1 MHSIPIWNILGA
13 SFLSIRKYTAFLR
26 TVETGSITQ
35 CANELGYT
43 QSAVSKMI
51 ADLEDEWQVTLL
63 NRSHSGI
70 TITSEGMS
78 LLPQIRSVVKDYEDL
93 KFAVSEV
100 HGVNSGLLRLG
111 CFTSLSTSIMP
122 NLLKTFHEK
131 YPNIK
136 IEMMCGEYNDIADW
150 LRRGTIDCGFLA
162 MPVAKEFDVLFLYQ
176 DSLIAILPEGH
187 PLSDA
192 PCYPISHLPEDNFVG
207 LMEVQD
213 YEINLFLDQLNV
225 HPRRTYEVTSDFA
238 LMSMVESGL
247 GISIIHD
254 LMLRPKRY
262 HVVRLPLDVTQFRS
276 IGMATKKGVVSS
288 LVLKLFKEHVISYK
302 KQSRFFEGMEQQS
315 I

>member
-1 MHSIPIWNILGA
+1 M
-13 SFLSIRKYTAFLR
+13 SIRKYIASMS
-26 TVETGSITQ
+26 TVQTGSITQ
-35 CANELGYT
+35 CASELGYT

-70 TITSEGMS
+70 TVTSEGMS

-122 NLLKTFHEK
+122 NLLRSFHQK

-136 IEMMCGEYNDIADW
+136 LEMLCGEYNEITDW
-150 LRRGTIDCGFLA
+150 LHRGMIDCGFLA
-162 MPVAKEFDVLFLYQ
+162 MPAAKDFDVTFIYQ
-176 DSLIAILPEGH
+176 DSLIAILPENH
-187 PLSDA
+187 PLA
-192 PCYPISHLPEDNFVG
+192 GEPCYPISYLEHDDFVG

-213 YEINLFLDQLNV
+213 YEINRFLDQLNV
-225 HPRRTYEVTSDFA
+225 HPHRTYEVTSDFA

-262 HVVRLPLDVTQFRS
+262 RVTRLPLDVTQFRS
-276 IGMATKKGVVSS
+276 IGMATKKGVVPS
-288 LVLKLFKEHVISYK
+288 LVLKLFKEHVISTK
-302 KQSRFFEGMEQQS
+302 KQARFFDGIEQNA
-315 I
+315 